1 MFRKL
6 LFCSIVLFVFFVT
19 VIGYASYNI
28 WYQNKYKTLL
38 QVVPHEGK
46 KLDYLLFTD
55 ISGFGD
61 RTWYVYELPSNSKMT
76 DEMKQAHNKRGV
88 IFWNYSEAGNQT
100 EDPKIEIM
108 DNRYLVFSRGYY
120 YHSLYDIENRKV
132 LFNYISPWGS
142 YTLSPEYKKLSG
154 NDTSYEEESRFM
166 DMWVDKNIHQRIK
179 NIASIN

>member
-1 MFRKL
+1 MLRKL
-6 LFCSIVLFVFFVT
+6 VFTLIVLFIFFAT

-28 WYQNKYKTLL
+28 WYQNNFKTLL

-61 RTWYVYELPSNSKMT
+61 RTWYVYELSAKSKMT
-76 DEMKQAHNKRGV
+76 DDIKRAHNKNGV

-100 EDPKIEIM
+100 EDPKIEIL
-108 DNRYLVFSRGYY
+108 DNRYLVFSRGHY
-120 YHSLYDIENRKV
+120 YHSLYDIENKKL

-142 YTLSPEYKKLSG
+142 YVLSPEFRKLPD
-154 NDTSYEEESRFM
+154 NTTYDEEIRLM
-166 DMWVDKNIHQRIK
+166 DLWVEKNIHQRIK
-179 NIASIN
+179 NIASID